1 MEKRVAIVTG
11 ASSGIGEAT
20 ARHLAARGLHAIL
33 VARRQERLEELA
45 AEIGA
50 AGGQATALESDLAAA
65 GAPAELVGAVVDR
78 CGRLD
83 VIVNNAASFRL
94 KPVEEFTLDEFDD
107 HVAVNVRAPYFLVQ
121 AALPALRASPAA
133 VVVNVSS
140 AAAVMYR
147 RGQTV
152 YGLTKSA
159 IEHLTMNLAAE
170 LAPDR
175 IRVVGVRP
183 GPVATEIHLAVADPE
198 ARERELGRLV
208 PLGRIGQPDEIARW
222 IGHLVD
228 EDAEWVTGTAISVDG
243 GRVRPAER
251 SASPAALGSQ
261 RHRRAALARLHGR
274 AAARMRRA
282 GLPVADRRRLRSRP
296 EEPREPGG
304 RREPALRG

>member
-1 MEKRVAIVTG
+1 RRGRHLDDEPAGEGKPALVAIRVPPAQRVGVADAASLGRRLEQPAANIDDGAGPVLLAHDASPLRSQLHVRAPATRTAVVSSYSLEERVAIVTG

-33 VARRQERLEELA
+33 VARRQERLA
-45 AEIGA
+45 AVTAEIAA
-50 AGGQATALESDLAAA
+50 AGGKATALESDLAAA
-65 GAPAELVGAVVDR
+65 GAPAELVDAVLDR

-152 YGLTKSA
+152 
-159 IEHLTMNLAAE
+159 
-170 LAPDR
+170 
-175 IRVVGVRP
+175 
-183 GPVATEIHLAVADPE
+183 
-198 ARERELGRLV
+198 
-208 PLGRIGQPDEIARW
+208 
-222 IGHLVD
+222 
-228 EDAEWVTGTAISVDG
+228 
-243 GRVRPAER
+243 
-251 SASPAALGSQ
+251 
-261 RHRRAALARLHGR
+261 
-274 AAARMRRA
+274 
-282 GLPVADRRRLRSRP
+282 
-296 EEPREPGG
+296 
-304 RREPALRG
+304 